1 MKLATPKPRSSV
13 SIDMVPM
20 INFAFLLLI
29 FVILVG
35 AIAAPDALPVNPPR
49 SNASAQQQPD
59 PDTVVIDAS
68 GRVAFEGQ
76 IVEPDELLL
85 KAQSWQAGAGDQA
98 LIVKADAEAQA
109 ERVVVILEVLR
120 AAGVIRV
127 QLLTTQRGGG

>member
-1 MKLATPKPRSSV
+1 
-13 SIDMVPM
+13 
-20 INFAFLLLI
+20 
-29 FVILVG
+29 
-35 AIAAPDALPVNPPR
+35 
-49 SNASAQQQPD
+49 PD

>member
-1 MKLATPKPRSSV
+1 MKLASIKRRASDT
-13 SIDMVPM
+13 IDMVPM

-49 SNASAQQQPD
+49 SNASAQQRAD

-68 GRVAFEGQ
+68 GRVAFEGR

-109 ERVVVILEVLR
+109 ERVVAILEVLR
-120 AAGVIRV
+120 AAGVMRA
-127 QLLTTQRGGG
+127 QLLTTQRGG

>member
-1 MKLATPKPRSSV
+1 MKLATPKPRPAGT
-13 SIDMVPM
+13 IDMVPM

-35 AIAAPDALPVNPPR
+35 AIATPDALPVNPPR
-49 SNASAQQQPD
+49 SNASAQQPPD

-85 KAQSWQAGAGDQA
+85 KAQAWQASTGDKA
-98 LIVKADAEAQA
+98 LIVKADAATQA
-109 ERVVVILEVLR
+109 ERVVVILEALR
-120 AAGVIRV
+120 AAGVMRA